1 MTKKMAFASIMTA
14 LTVVCL
20 YGSVV
25 LPTGKIALLA
35 LTSLCVLVTH
45 AECGTKFSL
54 IQFVAA
60 ALIGLL
66 LIPFKFQMILFLAFL
81 GYYPIVK
88 SYIEQLR
95 NPSIEWLVKIL
106 FFNAVLIVA
115 YFVLKYILLAYIS
128 FGTIFNLIFSHL
140 VIVIVVAEFAFI
152 LYDYILS
159 MLASYYMNVVQK
171 RLWK

>member
-1 MTKKMAFASIMTA
+1 MTKKMAFSSIMTA
-14 LTVVCL
+14 LTIVCL

-60 ALIGLL
+60 SLIGLL
-66 LIPFKFQMILFLAFL
+66 LIPFKFQMILFIAFL

-95 NPSIEWLVKIL
+95 NPLMEWLVKIL
-106 FFNAVLIVA
+106 CRTRRG
-115 YFVLKYILLAYIS
+115 S
-128 FGTIFNLIFSHL
+128 P
-140 VIVIVVAEFAFI
+140 
-152 LYDYILS
+152 
-159 MLASYYMNVVQK
+159 K
-171 RLWK
+171 RTMK